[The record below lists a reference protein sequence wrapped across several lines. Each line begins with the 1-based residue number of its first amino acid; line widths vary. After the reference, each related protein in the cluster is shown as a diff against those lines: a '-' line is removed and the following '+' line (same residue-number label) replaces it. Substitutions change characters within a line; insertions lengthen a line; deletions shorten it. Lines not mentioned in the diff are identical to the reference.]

1 LSNWNCTLA
10 TATLSLALAETVT
23 VLETVEPF
31 AGALMLT
38 VGGVVSF
45 AALLTVTVTLELV
58 VELFEVSVAIAR
70 SVCVPFVDFVVSHE
84 YV

>member
-1 LSNWNCTLA
+1 
-10 TATLSLALAETVT
+10 
-23 VLETVEPF
+23 
-31 AGALMLT
+31 MLT

-45 AALLTVTVTLELV
+45 AALLTVTMTLELV

-70 SVCVPFVDFVVSHE
+70 RVCVPFVDFVVSQE